1 MELRNAGKHQHT
13 KVRGMGV
20 LEKTMKVRAT
30 RRTVRTWCY
39 GNQACRD
46 QAEGQLVRWSR
57 EVQNQGLSVSTEFG
71 NKRPLLNSVKSRF
84 RRVWRE
90 PN

>member
-1 MELRNAGKHQHT
+1 MGLRNAGKHQHT
-13 KVRGMGV
+13 KVRGMDV

-30 RRTVRTWCY
+30 RRTVRIWCD

-46 QAEGQLVRWSR
+46 QGEGQLVRWSR
-57 EVQNQGLSVSTEFG
+57 EVQNQGLSMSTEFG
-71 NKRPLLNSVKSRF
+71 NKRPLLNLVKSRF

>member
-1 MELRNAGKHQHT
+1 MGLRNAGKHQHT
-13 KVRGMGV
+13 KVRGMDI

-30 RRTVRTWCY
+30 RRTVRIWSY
-39 GNQACRD
+39 GNQACRV
-46 QAEGQLVRWSR
+46 QGEGQLVRWSR

-71 NKRPLLNSVKSRF
+71 NRRPLLNLVKSMF
-84 RRVWRE
+84 RREWRE